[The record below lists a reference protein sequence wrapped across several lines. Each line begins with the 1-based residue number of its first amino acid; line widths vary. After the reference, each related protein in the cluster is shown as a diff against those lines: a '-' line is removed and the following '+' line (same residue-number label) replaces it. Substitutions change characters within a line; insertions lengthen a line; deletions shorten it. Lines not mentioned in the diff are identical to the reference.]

1 MNTELIALVPAAGVG
16 SRAVRPGQQ
25 HHLPKQYQL
34 IHGQSMLRH
43 TVRALLA
50 DDRVMQVCVV
60 VAPDDPWA
68 ESALQGL
75 PRCRV
80 LACGGGTRAETVL
93 NGLRHMALSA
103 RSWVLVHDAAR
114 PGLPLDS
121 LSRLIDQCSAHEVGG
136 LLALPVPD
144 TVKRAVTVCVPGYEA
159 GAMGASP
166 PVVQASV
173 DRAGLWLAQTPQMF
187 RAGVLLQALE
197 QAGPLNPL
205 VTDESSA
212 LELAGYQPL
221 LVEGSPRNFKVTW
234 PQDFEAMHMWLVQD
248 DRVSGQGVS

>member
-25 HHLPKQYQL
+25 QHVPKQYQP
-34 IHGQSMLRH
+34 IHGQPMLRH

-50 DDRVMQVCVV
+50 EDRIAQVCVV
-60 VAPDDPWA
+60 VAPDDPWV

-75 PRCRV
+75 PRCSV
-80 LACGGGTRAETVL
+80 LACGGKTRAETVL

-114 PGLPLDS
+114 PGLPLDA
-121 LSRLIDQCSAHEVGG
+121 LSRLIDQCSSHAVGG

-144 TVKRAVTVCVPGYEA
+144 TVKRAATVSVPGYEA
-159 GAMGASP
+159 HTMRGAPA
-166 PVVQASV
+166 VQTSV

-187 RAGVLLQALE
+187 RAHLLQLALE

-205 VTDESSA
+205 MTDESSA

-221 LVEGSPRNFKVTW
+221 LVQGSPRNFKVTW
-234 PQDFEAMHMWLVQD
+234 PQDFEAMHMWLMHAD
-248 DRVSGQGVS
+248 PAFDQGES